1 MKRRS
6 SARITLVL
14 IGTLALTAGCEKEQR
29 NVYKSKEDCVQD
41 WGQGEK
47 CEEVTTSNNHY
58 GGGYYS
64 PGYFYGPTYSGGYSQ
79 SSTGLHSTRSVA
91 VARGGFGALA
101 AFHGGVRG

>member
-14 IGTLALTAGCEKEQR
+14 VGTLALTTGCEKEQR

-47 CEEVTTSNNHY
+47 CEEVTSYNSHY
-58 GGGYYS
+58 GGGYYM
-64 PGYFYGPTYSGGYSQ
+64 PGYYYGPTYSQGASQ
-79 SSTGLHSTRSVA
+79 FGAGMHSSRSIS

-101 AFHGGVRG
+101 GFHGGGRG